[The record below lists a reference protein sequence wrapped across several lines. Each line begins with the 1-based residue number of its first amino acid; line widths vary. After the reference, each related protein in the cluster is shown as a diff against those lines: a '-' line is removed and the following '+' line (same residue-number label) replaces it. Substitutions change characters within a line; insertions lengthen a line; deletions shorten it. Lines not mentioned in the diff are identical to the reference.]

1 MVIMGLRRYVVLFG
15 ACMLLV
21 VGNTASAQSQLRER
35 MGAEKFEAAGL
46 QKLSPAELAKLE
58 EWIELRSNYT
68 ALVAR
73 IAAERECKKAARVP
87 EPNLVQSRID
97 GEFKGWDGE
106 TVFVLQNGQVW
117 RQATYSYHYHYA
129 YSPKVTIVR
138 GDEGWVMQVEGIEP
152 SLKVERVR

>member
-1 MVIMGLRRYVVLFG
+1 MVIMGLRRYLVLFG

-21 VGNTASAQSQLRER
+21 VGNTASAQSQLRET
-35 MGAEKFEAAGL
+35 MGAERFEAAGL

-58 EWIELRSNYT
+58 EWIEGRKKF
-68 ALVAR
+68 
-73 IAAERECKKAARVP
+73 AAAHATYAAHIECKKAAREP
-87 EPNLVQSRID
+87 ELNLVQTRID

-138 GDEGWVMQVEGIEP
+138 GDEGWVMQVEGVER
-152 SLKVERVR
+152 SLKVVRVR